1 MSIVDFK
8 NASPTQRGQTIA
20 PKTVKEELNLFR
32 NVLNRALQYAV
43 ISKVPVS
50 RSYYEDRQRLQE
62 SLYRRGIPAVARG
75 VPPLVETYCYHGS
88 CYRNAP
94 RGDS

>member
-32 NVLNRALQYAV
+32 NVLNRALQYEV

-50 RSYYEDRQRLQE
+50 RSCYEDRQRSQNFFTDGEYKQLLE
-62 SLYRRGIPAVARG
+62 ECPLWLRRIVIMAR
-75 VPPLVETYCYHGS
+75 
-88 CYRNAP
+88 
-94 RGDS
+94 